1 MVLRSQVEPAPVD
14 VGLVASEAQHSLRGR
29 ADPGHPQ
36 ATRVAPGG
44 PLHRLLRGVHAVL
57 RGHVHVQLHA
67 VRVPVGGY
75 HAVVE
80 VVHGPSEEREVVLK
94 GGGQKLHRQLHA
106 RASEP
111 EGRQARR
118 HARRRQQAQRRAWPS
133 QPPRKRYVVP
143 STLAKPAICLGRPS
157 QCRTVSFVGESPKS
171 HVCMYGSLVNS
182 GMAGGLNQSSRDL
195 RWAPTGEHRRTAIAP
210 SRGSAS
216 ASDLRQARCKRR
228 HDVCGMAPHAFHRR
242 GNPWCRSPS

>member
-118 HARRRQQAQRRAWPS
+118 HARRRQQAQRRRAAAAS
-133 QPPRKRYVVP
+133 VAVAAAQE
-143 STLAKPAICLGRPS
+143 A
-157 QCRTVSFVGESPKS
+157 
-171 HVCMYGSLVNS
+171 VCCAV
-182 GMAGGLNQSSRDL
+182 D
-195 RWAPTGEHRRTAIAP
+195 P
-210 SRGSAS
+210 
-216 ASDLRQARCKRR
+216 RQARHLLGPAVPVPYGVICGRVAEEPRLHVRVAREQRDGRR
-228 HDVCGMAPHAFHRR
+228 PEPVFARLALGSHGRA
-242 GNPWCRSPS
+242 